1 MRSLTAERIRYMLQ
15 KYSVT
20 PDRKLGQSFL
30 ADPSTARE
38 IVETSK
44 LDRKTSV
51 LEIGGGL
58 GVLSEMIARVSKRV
72 HVIEVDPGL
81 VRALRDVL
89 DEYDNVEIIHGN
101 ALDVDLPQ
109 VDRIVSNLPYSI
121 SSPIT
126 FRLLNEMDFEF
137 AVLMYQSEFAERLLA
152 EPGSQNYSR
161 LSVGIQYLARV
172 VEVLHV
178 PAESFYPIP
187 AVDSK
192 VVRIEPRT
200 DGTFAQEKEVFFWVV
215 HGIYSYPNKQV
226 RKALGIWFKN
236 LGHDK
241 DLADEVIRRSSD
253 TLSGTDRLRN
263 LDQVAIVRVADTVY
277 DLIKDGTLADPR
289 GLSE

>member
-1 MRSLTAERIRYMLQ
+1 MRSLTADRIRYMLQ

-38 IVETSK
+38 IVKASK
-44 LDRKTSV
+44 LDKKTSV
-51 LEIGGGL
+51 LEIGGGF
-58 GVLSEMIARVSKRV
+58 GVLSEMIARLAKSV

-81 VRALRDVL
+81 VRALGDVL

-101 ALDVDLPQ
+101 ALDIHLPK

-126 FRLLNEMDFEF
+126 FRLLNEMDFDF
-137 AVLMYQSEFAERLLA
+137 AILMYQSEFAERLLA

-161 LSVGIQYLARV
+161 LSVGIQYLAHIG
-172 VEVLHV
+172 EVLHV
-178 PAESFYPIP
+178 AAENFYPVP

-200 DGTFAQEKEVFFWVV
+200 EGAFAQDKEAFFWVV

-226 RKALGIWFKN
+226 RKALRIWFKN
-236 LGHDK
+236 LGHDM
-241 DLADEVIRRSSD
+241 DLADDVIRRSSNA
-253 TLSGTDRLRN
+253 LSGTDRLRN
-263 LDQVAIVRVADTVY
+263 LDQKAIVRLADVVY
-277 DLIKDGTLADPR
+277 DLIKEGTLADPR
-289 GLSE
+289 GFSE

>member
-1 MRSLTAERIRYMLQ
+1 MLQ

-20 PDRKLGQSFL
+20 PDRRMGQSFL

-38 IVETSK
+38 IVEASK
-44 LDRKTSV
+44 LDAKTSV
-51 LEIGGGL
+51 LEIGGGF
-58 GVLSEMIARVSKRV
+58 GVLSEMIARVAKRL

-89 DEYDNVEIIHGN
+89 GEFENVEIIHGN
-101 ALDVDLPQ
+101 ALDVNLPK

-126 FRLLNEMDFEF
+126 FKLLNEMDFEF
-137 AVLMYQSEFAERLLA
+137 AILMYQSEFAERLLA
-152 EPGSQNYSR
+152 EPGSQDYSR
-161 LSVGIQYLARV
+161 LSIGIQYLAHV
-172 VEVLHV
+172 DEVLHV

-215 HGIYSYPNKQV
+215 HGMYSYPNKQV
-226 RKALGIWFKN
+226 RKALRIWFKN
-236 LGHDK
+236 LGHNV

-253 TLSGTDRLRN
+253 TLNGTDRLRN
-263 LDQVAIVRVADTVY
+263 LDQDSIVRLVDIVF
-277 DLIKDGTLADPR
+277 DLIKEGTLADPR